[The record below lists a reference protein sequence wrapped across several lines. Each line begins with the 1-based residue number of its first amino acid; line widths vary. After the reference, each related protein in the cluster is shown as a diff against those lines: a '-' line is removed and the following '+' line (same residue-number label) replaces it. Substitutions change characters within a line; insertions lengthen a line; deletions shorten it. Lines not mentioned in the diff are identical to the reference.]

1 MIDRFISFVTYFP
14 SNLRFYIGDY
24 EFFGLRL
31 RSRDGYPWG
40 SRKERNRFFIELTE
54 NTTDENLDKYL
65 YWNEQWHLDLFH
77 RRFTLE
83 FAFQISAYVSVLFL
97 FLAYLTNSNVVMIS
111 AGALVSGLLLTKYL
125 IHQSIRKLYFN
136 LNMLEMLLN
145 LLRSDQTA
153 EESA

>member
-31 RSRDGYPWG
+31 KFEDRFPWG
-40 SRKERNRFFIELTE
+40 SRKERNRFFIQLTE
-54 NTTDENLDKYL
+54 SNTDEDLDKYL

-97 FLAYLTNSNVVMIS
+97 FSAFLTDSMIGMIS
-111 AGALVSGLLLTKYL
+111 AGTLVSGLLLSKYL

-145 LLRSDQTA
+145 LLRSDQTV